1 MDTCRYRQVRQL
13 PSILILASLCWVFA
27 GCQTT
32 YYAAW
37 EKLGKHKRDLLRDQ
51 VEKTRD
57 EQEAAKTEFKDALTR
72 LKELT
77 GFDGGK
83 LEAAYKA
90 VQNDYDQCRDRADS
104 IRDRIG
110 KIENIS
116 TALFAEWEKELEA
129 YSSEN
134 LRSASRVKMNETKQ
148 RYESLHT
155 ALQKS
160 SASMEPVLAR
170 LKDQT
175 LFLKHNLNAQ
185 AIGSLKGE
193 VISIEGDIQ
202 KLINEMNIAITKA
215 EEFIKAMPE

>member
-1 MDTCRYRQVRQL
+1 
-13 PSILILASLCWVFA
+13 VFA

-202 KLINEMNIAITKA
+202 KLINEMNVAITKA
-215 EEFIKAMPE
+215 GEFIKAMPE

>member
-1 MDTCRYRQVRQL
+1 MDTRFCRQIRQL
-13 PSILILASLCWVFA
+13 PFILLLAALGWTLA

-202 KLINEMNIAITKA
+202 KLINEMEHTSVN
-215 EEFIKAMPE
+215 FIDLLQEPR

>member
-1 MDTCRYRQVRQL
+1 MDTSCYRQVRQL
-13 PSILILASLCWVFA
+13 PSILILAALCSALA

-32 YYAAW
+32 YYSAW

-90 VQNDYDQCRDRADS
+90 VQKDYEQCRDRAGS
-104 IRDRIG
+104 IRDRVT

-202 KLINEMNIAITKA
+202 KLINEMNVAITKA